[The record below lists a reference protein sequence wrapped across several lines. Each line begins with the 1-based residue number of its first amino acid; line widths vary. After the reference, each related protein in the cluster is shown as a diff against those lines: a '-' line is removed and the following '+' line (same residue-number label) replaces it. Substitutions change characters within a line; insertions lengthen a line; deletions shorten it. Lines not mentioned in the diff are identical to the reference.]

1 MKPVRR
7 YQAELTRVAEDAR
20 TRRARARPSGRTKL
34 QQEQKEET
42 RERLLRAAQ
51 QVFDRHSYAA
61 ASVEDIIVTAGA
73 SRASFYRHFDSKWE
87 IASALCAQVMPEA
100 WQLWHELAGFGEP
113 GDSVL
118 KDWLR
123 RRLALYHRHRSMFLM
138 MREAVA
144 LEPAG
149 AAAVVRTHD
158 EVIHVLASGLNAFR
172 KALARSAAGQL
183 AHIRA
188 CLLLMQLDEFTYTLA
203 VRGWDVNNE
212 IAIDVM
218 SAQIKAFITD

>member
-7 YQAELTRVAEDAR
+7 YAVEAARVAEEAR

-34 QQEQKEET
+34 QEET

-61 ASVEDIIVTAGA
+61 TSVEDILVAAGA
-73 SRASFYRHFDSKWE
+73 SRASFYRHFNSKWDM
-87 IASALCAQVMPEA
+87 ASALCGEVMPEA
-100 WQLWHELAGFGEP
+100 WQLWHELADSGNPSE
-113 GDSVL
+113 SVL

-158 EVIHVLASGLNAFR
+158 EVIHVLATGINAFR

-203 VRGWDVNNE
+203 VRGWDVDNE

-218 SAQIKAFITD
+218 SAQIKGFIAD

>member
-1 MKPVRR
+1 MRSVRKDETGR
-7 YQAELTRVAEDAR
+7 RSGTESRVVR
-20 TRRARARPSGRTKL
+20 THARPSGRTRL

-42 RERLLRAAQ
+42 RGKLLRAAEE
-51 QVFDRHSYAA
+51 VFARRSYAA
-61 ASVEDIIVTAGA
+61 TSVEEIILAAGA
-73 SRASFYRHFDSKWE
+73 SRASFYRHFDSKWN
-87 IASALCAQVMPEA
+87 IASALCGEVMPEA
-100 WQLWHELAGFGEP
+100 WQLWHELAGFDHPSEA
-113 GDSVL
+113 VI

-123 RRLALYHRHRSMFLM
+123 RRLALYHRHRAMFLM

-149 AAAVVRTHD
+149 AAAVTRTHE
-158 EVIHVLASGLNAFR
+158 EVIHVLANGIPAFR
-172 KALARSAAGQL
+172 RALARTSAGQL

-218 SAQIKAFITD
+218 SGQIRTFISR

>member
-1 MKPVRR
+1 MTTLRKLEPAARR
-7 YQAELTRVAEDAR
+7 ASQETRAA
-20 TRRARARPSGRTKL
+20 RARARPSGRTKL
-34 QQEQKEET
+34 QQVQKQET
-42 RERLLRAAQ
+42 RERLLRAAE
-51 QVFDRHSYAA
+51 QVFDRRSYAA
-61 ASVEDIIVTAGA
+61 TSVEDILLAAGA
-73 SRASFYRHFDSKWE
+73 SRASFYRHFDSKWA
-87 IASALCAQVMPEA
+87 IAIALCGEVMPEA
-100 WQLWHELAGFGEP
+100 SRLWHELAAL
-113 GDSVL
+113 GDPSEGVI

-158 EVIHVLASGLNAFR
+158 EVIHVLAAGMSAFK
-172 KALARSAAGQL
+172 KALARSASGQL

-218 SAQIKAFITD
+218 SAQLKSFIAS

>member
-1 MKPVRR
+1 
-7 YQAELTRVAEDAR
+7 
-20 TRRARARPSGRTKL
+20 
-34 QQEQKEET
+34 
-42 RERLLRAAQ
+42 
-51 QVFDRHSYAA
+51 
-61 ASVEDIIVTAGA
+61 
-73 SRASFYRHFDSKWE
+73 
-87 IASALCAQVMPEA
+87 MPEA
-100 WQLWHELAGFGEP
+100 WQLWHELAGLTNPSE
-113 GDSVL
+113 DVI

-123 RRLALYHRHRSMFLM
+123 RRLALYHHHRSMFLM

-149 AAAVVRTHD
+149 AAAVTRTHD
-158 EVIHVLASGLNAFR
+158 EVIHVLASGIPAFR
-172 KALARSAAGQL
+172 KALASTPAGQL

-218 SAQIKAFITD
+218 SGQIKSFITP

>member
-1 MKPVRR
+1 MSTEARSVRMH
-7 YQAELTRVAEDAR
+7 T
-20 TRRARARPSGRTKL
+20 RPSGRTRL
-34 QQEQKEET
+34 QQEQKQET
-42 RERLLRAAQ
+42 RQRLLRAAEE
-51 QVFDRHSYAA
+51 VFARRSYAVT
-61 ASVEDIIVTAGA
+61 SVEEIILAAGA
-73 SRASFYRHFDSKWE
+73 SRASFYRHFDSKWG
-87 IASALCAQVMPEA
+87 IASALCGEVMPEA
-100 WQLWHELAGFGEP
+100 WQLWHELAGLANPSE
-113 GDSVL
+113 SVI

-149 AAAVVRTHD
+149 AAAVTRTHD
-158 EVIHVLASGLNAFR
+158 EVIHVLASGITAFR
-172 KALARSAAGQL
+172 KALAATPAGQL

-218 SAQIKAFITD
+218 SGQIKSFITA